1 MILFYNLMLLFIKP
15 TASAASAK
23 VSGNPSSEEKTR
35 KTDSKKIGNFYFS
48 RKFFIY
54 KMGSSLIIF

>member
-48 RKFFIY
+48 RKFFI
-54 KMGSSLIIF
+54 